1 MFIACMGGVDFF
13 STAGTVSW
21 SFEKGVLDRIYDLY
35 HLAINSKDPKTRKIE
50 RINKKN
56 KENAQEHH
64 GRMLKEQRRKE
75 NRNNNV
81 KLSFPNRLIV
91 GTK

>member
-1 MFIACMGGVDFF
+1 MSIACMHGRGGFF

-21 SFEKGVLDRIYDLY
+21 SFDQMYDLY

-64 GRMLKEQRRKE
+64 GRMLKKQKEKRK
-75 NRNNNV
+75 
-81 KLSFPNRLIV
+81 PQ
-91 GTK
+91 